1 MTWRT
6 FLVHTAPVLHQDVP
20 VPQGC
25 QISEDPMPGWPHK
38 LSLQCPVL
46 RPRQSHARCSLAGST
61 SCCSM
66 VQLHS
71 AAGSSPSEDWAF
83 QPQRNSVHSFRQ
95 WTSCWQEVARLLIL
109 GSVSD
114 PLCDLRQI
122 TSLWCASSTSRL
134 SSVLSVWLQALGG
147 GWVCSTNHR
156 RALIS
161 VGTLST
167 VQNLQ
172 LFCSP
177 YCLH

>member
-1 MTWRT
+1 MAWRT
-6 FLVHTAPVLHQDVP
+6 FLTHTAPDLHQKVP
-20 VPQGC
+20 TAQGC
-25 QISEDPMPGWPHK
+25 QISDDPVPGWPHK
-38 LSLQCPVL
+38 LSLQSPVL
-46 RPRQSHARCSLAGST
+46 KSCWSHARCSLAGST

-66 VQLHS
+66 AQLHS
-71 AAGSSPSEDWAF
+71 AAGSSFSEDWAF
-83 QPQRNSVHSFRQ
+83 QPQRNPVHSFRQ

-109 GSVSD
+109 GSITD
-114 PLCDLRQI
+114 LLRDLRQI
-122 TSLWCASSTSRL
+122 TSLLCASPTSRL
-134 SSVLSVWLQALGG
+134 SSVLSVWRQALGG

-161 VGTLST
+161 VGTLNT

>member
-1 MTWRT
+1 MCLPLRAARS
-6 FLVHTAPVLHQDVP
+6 VKMQCQGGHTN
-20 VPQGC
+20 
-25 QISEDPMPGWPHK
+25 S
-38 LSLQCPVL
+38 
-46 RPRQSHARCSLAGST
+46 RCSAL
-61 SCCSM
+61 C
-66 VQLHS
+66 
-71 AAGSSPSEDWAF
+71 SSPAKAMLGAPLQEVLAVVPWHSCTLLLAAALQEDWAF

-109 GSVSD
+109 GSVTD

-122 TSLWCASSTSRL
+122 TSLLCASSTCRL
-134 SSVLSVWLQALGG
+134 SSVLSVQLQALGG